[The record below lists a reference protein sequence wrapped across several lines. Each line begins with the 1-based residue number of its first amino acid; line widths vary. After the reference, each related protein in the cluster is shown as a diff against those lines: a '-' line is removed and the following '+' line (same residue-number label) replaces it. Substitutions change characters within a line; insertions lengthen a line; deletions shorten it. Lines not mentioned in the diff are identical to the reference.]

1 MARGVLGRA
10 RPQGAGGRL
19 GNPALRAVAHGAELR
34 DRSISCPIGGQRQLQ
49 GRFVTMSILQ
59 DDGRNIIFIVGKEK
73 NELLTAL
80 ADCPIGH
87 GTAPALFPDYL
98 AMYGRRH

>member
-1 MARGVLGRA
+1 
-10 RPQGAGGRL
+10 
-19 GNPALRAVAHGAELR
+19 
-34 DRSISCPIGGQRQLQ
+34 
-49 GRFVTMSILQ
+49 MSILQ

-87 GTAPALFPDYL
+87 GAAPALFPDYL